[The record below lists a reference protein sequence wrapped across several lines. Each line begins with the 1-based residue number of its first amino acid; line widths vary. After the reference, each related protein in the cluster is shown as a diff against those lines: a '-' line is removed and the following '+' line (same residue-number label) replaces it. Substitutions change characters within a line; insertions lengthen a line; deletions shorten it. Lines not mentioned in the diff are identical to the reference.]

1 VALTALVFWRI
12 DTARYADPLFHVLT
26 GSVVFGAFFLAPDH
40 SSSPV
45 NSIAMILYGLF
56 AGVFVVIFRVWSVYP
71 DGVVFSILIMN
82 NLNPLLDKIRPKV
95 PVRRPEEA
103 AA

>member
-1 VALTALVFWRI
+1 
-12 DTARYADPLFHVLT
+12 
-26 GSVVFGAFFLAPDH
+26 
-40 SSSPV
+40 
-45 NSIAMILYGLF
+45 MILYGLL
-56 AGVFVVIFRVWSVYP
+56 AGMFVVIFRVWSVYP